1 MAYNNLISRTDA
13 AAMIRE
19 VVSDLMLGG
28 ITTTS
33 AVLSLFTRI
42 NVPTNQTRFPVV
54 SALPTAYFVNGDT
67 GLKQTTEVNWANKY
81 LDVEELAAIVVVP
94 DAVRDDSGFDIF
106 GTVRPL
112 LEQAVGRALDAAVF
126 FGTSAPTS
134 WPDDITTAA
143 DAAGNEVFRGTT
155 AAAAGGLIED
165 VNLLMGEL
173 VEDGYAATAFVGNP
187 VFQTRLRSARGT
199 DGQLLM
205 DIGGQSATLWGVPV
219 NYPMPAIWPTGLSA
233 AELFVMQRENFI
245 VGVRK
250 DFDFTIHTDGVIT
263 DAAGLVIYN
272 LMQQDLTAIRV
283 VFRVAWQVS
292 NPMNYQQPVEANRYP
307 AAVLR
312 SPAA

>member
-1 MAYNNLISRTDA
+1 LSYNNLISRTDA

-155 AAAAGGLIED
+155 AAGAGGLIED
-165 VNLLMGEL
+165 TNLLMGEL

-205 DIGGQSATLWGVPV
+205 DIGGQAATLWGVPV

-233 AELFVMQRENFI
+233 AELFAMQRENFI

-292 NPMNYQQPVEANRYP
+292 NPMNYQQPTEGSRYP

-312 SPAA
+312 APAA